1 MKLRIRTIAVLLFAF
16 SLSANAAGLSTLKLQ
31 IENAIPHAR
40 GQVGV
45 AIKHL
50 ESGAEILVNADSR
63 YPMASTFKLPL
74 LVELYYEKAAGLLSM
89 DDRIEVM
96 PGDMHIGSGA
106 IIAQYDLP
114 GLQLSIHNL
123 INLMMR
129 ISDNSAADILLNRAG
144 PANVTARMK
153 ALGLDSIRVDRTAQ
167 ELILDQ
173 SGLDYVKYGALPARE
188 VRKMLDAIDAV
199 TAARANDQFN
209 KTEKDVAKPSDMNRI
224 LEKLYR
230 GEIVDRA
237 TSDEIIDILKECQTG
252 TARIP
257 GLLPSETVIAHK
269 SGTIGGSVNDTGIVF
284 LPYNAGHLAITV
296 FMKDAKASTADRERV
311 IADITK
317 YAYDYFVHNPGK
329 SN

>member
-1 MKLRIRTIAVLLFAF
+1 LFAF